1 MDGFTIVDAGVAV
14 IILLSAI
21 LAYSR
26 GFVREALA
34 IGGWIAAAI
43 VAFIFAPQA
52 QPLVKQIPVLDRFL
66 SDSCQLSMIA
76 SFAGVFALTLVVAA
90 IFIPLFA
97 SVVQRSALSGVDQAL
112 GFLFGV
118 LRGIVLIAIAFV
130 IYERALAGSELPVV
144 EDSRSAGIFK
154 ELEAKLNEQL
164 PTDAPAWIV
173 GKFEELTQSCPAV
186 DTPAP
191 TEAPTEAPAEGGS
204 EDGAKTLTAPA
215 SNG

>member
-26 GFVREALA
+26 GFVREGLA

-52 QPLVKQIPVLDRFL
+52 QPLIKQIPVLDKFL
-66 SDSCQLSMIA
+66 ADSCQLSMIA
-76 SFAGVFALTLVVAA
+76 AFAVVFALTLVVAA

-118 LRGIVLIAIAFV
+118 LRGVVLIAIAFV
-130 IYERALAGSELPVV
+130 IYERALTGSEIPVV
-144 EDSRSAGIFK
+144 EKSRSAEIFK

-164 PTDAPAWIV
+164 PQDAPAWVV
-173 GKFEELTQSCPAV
+173 GKFEELTKDCPA
-186 DTPAP
+186 TETPGTEPAP
-191 TEAPTEAPAEGGS
+191 SGTDGGS
-204 EDGAKTLTAPA
+204 DSGAKTLTAPA